1 MKKILLI
8 LFVGI
13 ATHVSAQ
20 LNVDSLLEVGKQ
32 NAYGGKYELA
42 LPIFNLIIGE
52 TPEYYDA
59 YMLKAR
65 TFAWDGKYDK
75 SLTFLQLIK
84 NSFPENIE
92 PRVFEA
98 TVLFWSEK
106 YDESLGKCNEV
117 LADSAVEETRYLKA
131 RLLYFNEEFKPAL
144 NVIDSLVEDYPDNK
158 DYKKLQIELTN
169 LLSADH
175 IGIWGTYDQFTNF
188 SGNPRLGLSIEAK
201 KVFKLS
207 PVIGRVNFADRFNL
221 NDYQVEI
228 EAYPRPLTNLYFYL
242 NASYS
247 PNGIWFPEW
256 RYSADIYFGLPK
268 GFEVSAGFRYI
279 EFTSITFQMLTFYA
293 GYYPG
298 NNYIY
303 ARLYKGA
310 SNFGGADIF
319 ELVGRRYLTNQ
330 YHYFELRGGVGN
342 SPDVNTINNVFS
354 DTYSGQIEQA
364 WNIGVGYQQP
374 IIGKWHGR
382 AWFIYNNQ
390 KPETIKP
397 YEILSYNLGV
407 WWRF

>member
-1 MKKILLI
+1 MKKFIFLLCI
-8 LFVGI
+8 GI
-13 ATHVSAQ
+13 SLNASAQ

-32 NAYGGKYELA
+32 KAYNGEYQLA

-52 TPEYYDA
+52 TPDYYDA

-65 TFAWDGKYDK
+65 TFAWDGEYQK
-75 SLTFLQLIK
+75 SLNFLKLVK
-84 NSFPENIE
+84 DSFPENIE
-92 PRVFEA
+92 PKVFEA
-98 TVLFWSEK
+98 TVLFWFEK
-106 YDESLGKCNEV
+106 NKESLAKCNEV

-131 RLLYFNEEFKPAL
+131 RLLYIEEQFKPAL
-144 NVIDSLVEDYPDNK
+144 QVVDSLVEDYPDNK

-169 LLSADH
+169 ILSSDH
-175 IGIWGTYDQFTNF
+175 LGIWGTYDHFTNF
-188 SGNPRLGLSIEAK
+188 SNNPRLGLSIEAK

-221 NDYQVEI
+221 NDYQIEI
-228 EAYPRPLTNLYFYL
+228 EAYPKPSKNLYFFL

-247 PNGIWFPEW
+247 PNGTWFPEW
-256 RYSADIYFGLPK
+256 RYSGDIYFGLPK
-268 GFEVSAGFRYI
+268 AVEVSAGFRYI
-279 EFTSITFQMLTFYA
+279 QFTSITFQMLTFYA

-303 ARLYKGA
+303 ARYYKGA

-319 ELVGRRYLTNQ
+319 EVVGRRYLSTQ
-330 YHYFELRGGVGN
+330 YHYVELRGGIGN
-342 SPDVNTINNVFS
+342 SPDVNTINNVFT
-354 DTYSGQIEQA
+354 DTYSGQIENA
-364 WNIGVGYQQP
+364 WNLGVSYQQP

-382 AWFIYNNQ
+382 AWFVYNNQ

-397 YEILSYNLGV
+397 YKILSYNLGV